1 MDHTPER
8 RSPFHANFQG
18 NLLAGV
24 LTVAPLIAV
33 WLVFDFVLNVL
44 SDAGH
49 PLAVELTDFLD
60 GHMPGLTP
68 VFASVTVRW
77 LIAVAV
83 ALLTLYSIGAIA
95 SRVVGQ
101 RVIRIFERTITR
113 IPLVETIYSA
123 AKKLVEVL
131 SQKPDGAQRV
141 VLIEF
146 PHPGMMTLA
155 FVMRVFQ
162 NSQTGEDLAT
172 VFVPSSP
179 TRQPAI
185 WRSFPWPRSFPPISR
200 PTRPWPWS
208 CREAPWRPK
217 SCRSRRAA
225 GAKMLHARGRHRMPL
240 RGPA

>member
-1 MDHTPER
+1 MNHTPEH

-60 GHMPGLTP
+60 SHMSGLTP

-101 RVIRIFERTITR
+101 RVIRIFERTIAR

-162 NSQTGEDLAT
+162 DLQTGEDLVT

-179 TRQPAI
+179 NPTTGYLEIVPLAKVVPTDIPADQAMAMVLSGGAVAPEKLSI
-185 WRSFPWPRSFPPISR
+185 VPR
-200 PTRPWPWS
+200 
-208 CREAPWRPK
+208 
-217 SCRSRRAA
+217 
-225 GAKMLHARGRHRMPL
+225 RMV
-240 RGPA
+240 